1 MKKTL
6 QLAAMAA
13 AFASGA
19 AFAQDKPDG
28 QWHGNVNLGASF
40 ASAAVTTTS
49 IVINADT
56 TRKTADDKLTFYG
69 VAQRGDTKVL
79 GIKAVTTDLYRAGAK
94 YDRDFNKQLFGFVGG
109 ELEKNGVTDLTL
121 RSSINAGLGMHV
133 IATPETTFDVFGGL
147 GYNHY
152 KFKVAQIVCI
162 TAPCIQP
169 DGTNGSGEAL
179 IGEESSHKL
188 SETTTAKQKFVV
200 YKAFDSDLGYR
211 ATFDSSLGV
220 AMGGGWNMN
229 LTGSLR
235 YANKVY
241 VVKKTESLITVGF
254 GYKF

>member
-1 MKKTL
+1 MKHTFK
-6 QLAAMAA
+6 LAAMAA
-13 AFASGA
+13 VFASGA

-28 QWHGNVNLGASF
+28 QWHGSVNLGASF
-40 ASAAVTTTS
+40 ASSAVRTTS
-49 IVINADT
+49 ISLTADT
-56 TRKTADDKLTFYG
+56 SRKTADDKLAFYG
-69 VAQRGDTKVL
+69 IAQRGETKVL
-79 GIKAVTTDLYRAGAK
+79 DLKAVTTDLYRVGAK
-94 YDRDFNKQLFGFVGG
+94 YDRDLNKQLFAFVGG
-109 ELEKNGVTDLTL
+109 EFEKNGVIDLSL

-133 IATPETTFDVFGGL
+133 IATPQTTFDVFGGL

-152 KFKVAQIVCI
+152 KFKGIDAE
-162 TAPCIQP
+162 
-169 DGTNGSGEAL
+169 GSGEAL

-188 SETTTAKQKFVV
+188 SDTTTAKQKFVV

-235 YANKVY
+235 YANKVF
-241 VVKKTESLITVGF
+241 VAKKTESLVTIGF

>member
-1 MKKTL
+1 MKKTF

-13 AFASGA
+13 VFASGA

-49 IVINADT
+49 IVLNADT
-56 TRKTADDKLTFYG
+56 TRKTADDKLAFYG

-79 GIKAVTTDLYRAGAK
+79 GLK
-94 YDRDFNKQLFGFVGG
+94 G
-109 ELEKNGVTDLTL
+109 ELEKNGVIDLSL
-121 RSSINAGLGMHV
+121 RTSINAGLGMHV
-133 IATPETTFDVFGGL
+133 IAAPQTTFDVFGGV
-147 GYNHY
+147 GYNRY
-152 KFKVAQIVCI
+152 KFKGLGAE
-162 TAPCIQP
+162 
-169 DGTNGSGEAL
+169 GSGEAL

-188 SETTTAKQKFVV
+188 SDTTTAKQKFVI

>member
-1 MKKTL
+1 MKHTFK
-6 QLAAMAA
+6 LAAMAA
-13 AFASGA
+13 VFASGA

-28 QWHGNVNLGASF
+28 QWHGSVNLGASF
-40 ASAAVTTTS
+40 ASSAVRTTS
-49 IVINADT
+49 ISLTADT
-56 TRKTADDKLTFYG
+56 SRKTADDKLAFYG
-69 VAQRGDTKVL
+69 LAQRGETKVL
-79 GIKAVTTDLYRAGAK
+79 DLKAVTTDLYRVGAK
-94 YDRDFNKQLFGFVGG
+94 YDRDLNKQLFAFVGG
-109 ELEKNGVTDLTL
+109 ELEKNGVIDLSL

-133 IATPETTFDVFGGL
+133 IATPQTTFDVFGGV

-152 KFKVAQIVCI
+152 KFK
-162 TAPCIQP
+162 
-169 DGTNGSGEAL
+169 GLGSEGSGEAL

-188 SETTTAKQKFVV
+188 SDTTTAKQKFVV

-235 YANKVY
+235 YANKIY
-241 VVKKTESLITVGF
+241 VVKKTESLVTIGF

>member
-1 MKKTL
+1 MKKTF

-13 AFASGA
+13 VFASGA

-49 IVINADT
+49 IVLNADT
-56 TRKTADDKLTFYG
+56 TRKTADDKLAFYG

-79 GIKAVTTDLYRAGAK
+79 GLKAVTTDLYRVGAK
-94 YDRDFNKQLFGFVGG
+94 YDRDLNKQLFGFVGG
-109 ELEKNGVTDLTL
+109 ELEKNGVIDLSL
-121 RSSINAGLGMHV
+121 RTSINAGLGMHV
-133 IATPETTFDVFGGL
+133 IAAPQTTFDVFGGV
-147 GYNHY
+147 GYNRY
-152 KFKVAQIVCI
+152 KFKGLGAE
-162 TAPCIQP
+162 
-169 DGTNGSGEAL
+169 GSGEAL

-188 SETTTAKQKFVV
+188 SDTTTAKQKFVI